1 MCCVVSWP
9 GIGERIMHQLPEK
22 RDTAET
28 GAQAEGVDRTLLRE
42 NLKLTV
48 TERFRKHRK
57 IAQFVERLRIAGQRS
72 REKQ

>member
-1 MCCVVSWP
+1 MRRSSTKNVTDKVENNAHA
-9 GIGERIMHQLPEK
+9 GE
-22 RDTAET
+22 
-28 GAQAEGVDRTLLRE
+28 VDRTLLRE

-57 IAQFVERLRIAGQRS
+57 IAKFVESLRIAGQRA